1 MSDTSINNDLQ
12 DATQN
17 LESLISLIVQGD
29 EQALATLYDQTSTH
43 VYSLVLRVLRDSTL
57 AEEVTLDVYMQVW
70 RKASEFNST
79 RGRPIVW
86 LAVLARSRAID
97 RLRVGQKEKA
107 NRVPLEDI
115 SESLATQV
123 NPETLQANSDQYRVV
138 QKAMA
143 SLSSEQR
150 QVIELAYFEGLS
162 QIEIAN
168 KIDKPL
174 GTVKTRIRLGMI
186 NLRKLLAQFNMENVL

>member
-29 EQALATLYDQTSTH
+29 EQALASLYDQTSTH

-168 KIDKPL
+168 KINKPL

>member
-1 MSDTSINNDLQ
+1 MSDTSVNNDLQ

-29 EQALATLYDQTSTH
+29 EQALASLYDQTSTH

-57 AEEVTLDVYMQVW
+57 AEEVMLDVYMQVW
-70 RKASEFNST
+70 QKAGEFNTT

-138 QKAMA
+138 QNAMT

-150 QVIELAYFEGLS
+150 QAIELAYFEGLS

-186 NLRKLLAQFNMENVL
+186 NLRKFLAQFNMENVL

>member
-1 MSDTSINNDLQ
+1 VSDTSINNDLQ

-123 NPETLQANSDQYRVV
+123 NPETLQVDSDQYRVV
-138 QKAMA
+138 QNAMT

-168 KIDKPL
+168 KINKPL

>member
-29 EQALATLYDQTSTH
+29 EQALASLYDQTSTH

>member
-70 RKASEFNST
+70 RKAGEFNST

-138 QKAMA
+138 QNAMT

-150 QVIELAYFEGLS
+150 QAIELAYFEGLS

-186 NLRKLLAQFNMENVL
+186 NLRKFLAQFNMENVL

>member
-1 MSDTSINNDLQ
+1 MSDTSINNELQ

-29 EQALATLYDQTSTH
+29 EQALASLYDQTSTH

-70 RKASEFNST
+70 RKASEFKST

-115 SESLATQV
+115 SESLATHV
-123 NPETLQANSDQYRVV
+123 NPETLQVDSDQYRVV
-138 QKAMA
+138 QNAMA

-168 KIDKPL
+168 KINKPL

>member
-17 LESLISLIVQGD
+17 LESLISRIVQGD
-29 EQALATLYDQTSTH
+29 EQALAILYDQTSTH
-43 VYSLVLRVLRDSTL
+43 VYSLVLCVLRDSTL

-70 RKASEFNST
+70 RKAGEFNT
-79 RGRPIVW
+79 ARGRPIVW

-138 QKAMA
+138 QNAMT

-150 QVIELAYFEGLS
+150 QAIELAYFEGLS
-162 QIEIAN
+162 QMDIAN
-168 KIDKPL
+168 KINKPL

-186 NLRKLLAQFNMENVL
+186 NLRKFLAQFNMENVL